1 MDKKIAIVTG
11 ADGGMGTAITQTVAK
26 AGFHVVMACRNLEKA
41 SVVKSQIEKETGT
54 EIDLVQ
60 VDLASVAS
68 ILRCVEEIKNRYDHI
83 SLLLNNAGTLCH
95 KPETTIDNLERTV
108 GVNYFGHYVWSHA
121 LLPLMGD
128 GTRVVNMVS
137 LTYKYGRI
145 RDNIFTPRTKK
156 NFNRFSTYSDS
167 KLAFLYFTLDAAEA
181 WKEKGIVVNCA
192 DPGIVSTNIIRMGNK
207 VVDTLCDIF
216 FRPIIRKPLQG
227 AATLLH
233 LALSEETKD
242 ITGQCFASKKRIKIS
257 DKILNNPRRQWLH
270 EKTEEVLAE
279 IKRSL

>member
-1 MDKKIAIVTG
+1 MEKKIAIVTG
-11 ADGGMGTAITQTVAK
+11 ADGGMGTAITTTVTK
-26 AGFHVVMACRNLEKA
+26 AGFHVVMACRCLEKA
-41 SVVKSQIEKETGT
+41 SVVKEKIEKETGT

-68 ILRCVEEIKNRYDHI
+68 ILRCVEEIKSKYDHI
-83 SLLLNNAGTLCH
+83 DLLLNNAGTLCH
-95 KPETTIDNLERTV
+95 KPETTVDNLERTV

-121 LLPLMGD
+121 LLPLMGE

-145 RDNIFTPRTKK
+145 HDDIFTPRTEK

-181 WKEKGIVVNCA
+181 WKDKGIVVNCA

-233 LALSEETKD
+233 LALSEETKNV
-242 ITGQCFASKKRIKIS
+242 TGQCYASKKRLNIS
-257 DKILNNPRRQWLH
+257 DKIINNPRRQWLH